1 MKFCGDAGHGG
12 LDSGAVSKSGIKES
26 VLALAR
32 TQEIARILRGMRQQ
46 VWLTRS
52 DDRTLKPESRLA
64 RANGVKCD
72 VGFSIHY
79 NDSDSGA
86 GSGLEIWTSKGDTL
100 ADPVASCICASI
112 ASRLPDYPLR
122 TDYLDGDPDK
132 ERAANQKDLY
142 MLRGTKAPW
151 VLIECG
157 FMCNPGDLAMAQ
169 DPAFNRRLCE
179 AIALGLLAGVKS
191 TDGHGRTGTNTDG
204 QGRTN
209 A

>member
-1 MKFCGDAGHGG
+1 MNFCGDAGHGG
-12 LDSGAVSKSGIKES
+12 VDSGAVSKSGIKES
-26 VLALAR
+26 VLNLAR

-52 DDRTLKPESRLA
+52 DDRALKPEIRLA

-86 GSGLEIWTSKGDTL
+86 GSGLEIWTSKGDTQ
-100 ADPVASCICASI
+100 ADPVASTICASI
-112 ASRLPDYPLR
+112 SSRLPDYPLR

-132 ERAANQKDLY
+132 ERAHDQKDLY
-142 MLRGTKAPW
+142 MLRDTKAPW

-157 FMCNPGDLAMAQ
+157 FMCNPADLAMAQ
-169 DPAFNRRLCE
+169 APNFNARLTE
-179 AIALGLLAGVKS
+179 AIALGLVAGA
-191 TDGHGRTGTNTDG
+191 
-204 QGRTN
+204 QGMKRE
-209 A
+209 ARG